1 MASEKLDGTA
11 TTDSYIKEV
20 GGEGIDAKLQGR
32 DLDLSPAEAA
42 RGNMLEVGLLNCD
55 GNKCDNTDRATCRGT
70 STGRRSSTSASSYS
84 ARGKP

>member
-1 MASEKLDGTA
+1 MASEKLDVTGI
-11 TTDSYIKEV
+11 TDSYVKEV
-20 GGEGIDAKLQGR
+20 GGEGIDAELQGR

-42 RGNMLEVGLLNCD
+42 RGNMLEVRLLNCD
-55 GNKCDNTDRATCRGT
+55 GNKCDKTTYRGT

>member
-1 MASEKLDGTA
+1 MASEKLDVAA

-42 RGNMLEVGLLNCD
+42 RGNMLEVRLLNCD
-55 GNKCDNTDRATCRGT
+55 GKKRDKTDRATCRGT

-84 ARGKP
+84 VRGKP